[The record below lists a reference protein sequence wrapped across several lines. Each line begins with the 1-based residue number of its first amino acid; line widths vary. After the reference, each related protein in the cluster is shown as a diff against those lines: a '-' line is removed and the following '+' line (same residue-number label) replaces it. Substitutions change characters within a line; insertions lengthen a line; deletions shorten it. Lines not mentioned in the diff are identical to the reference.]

1 MKHKGIAKKAGT
13 FLITAILAA
22 AFAVQTAAAVP
33 AESEKAALTIQA
45 SSDGTGIAGVE
56 WSVYQV
62 AEMPQ
67 DGVFILTGDFA
78 ASGLD
83 IDGLNDSSQ
92 SAMQKNAVKSAAFVL
107 SLIHISAVSPAV
119 KVWGNILIPSGG
131 EAVVIFEAAFKSKTE
146 FSGNNINTTQTN
158 SAGWYRSSDVQ
169 REKNL
174 GRDDATVF
182 VNLNTLQ
189 ESDVTFRKTIVNAGT
204 GGSQPAVGSDVTY
217 NLMAGLTGG
226 VHNSHWITVK
236 DEWPGS
242 CLLYTSRCV

>member
-83 IDGLNDSSQ
+83 IDGLNESSQ

-107 SLIHISAVSPAV
+107 
-119 KVWGNILIPSGG
+119 
-131 EAVVIFEAAFKSKTE
+131 
-146 FSGNNINTTQTN
+146 
-158 SAGWYRSSDVQ
+158 
-169 REKNL
+169 
-174 GRDDATVF
+174 
-182 VNLNTLQ
+182 
-189 ESDVTFRKTIVNAGT
+189 
-204 GGSQPAVGSDVTY
+204 
-217 NLMAGLTGG
+217 
-226 VHNSHWITVK
+226 
-236 DEWPGS
+236 
-242 CLLYTSRCV
+242 

>member
-1 MKHKGIAKKAGT
+1 MEHKGIAKKAGT

-92 SAMQKNAVKSAAFVL
+92 SAMQKNAVKSAAFVSENKIKAAGSEVTDKNGRAKIGGL
-107 SLIHISAVSPAV
+107 ERGLYLVSQTGTPGTDRIV
-119 KVWGNILIPSGG
+119 KSMPFFAALPMMVDEGGKMVMKYEVTAAPKLEVEQPPETEAPSTETPSI
-131 EAVVIFEAAFKSKTE
+131 EAPSTEAPSTE
-146 FSGNNINTTQTN
+146 ETDKPST
-158 SAGWYRSSDVQ
+158 
-169 REKNL
+169 
-174 GRDDATVF
+174 
-182 VNLNTLQ
+182 
-189 ESDVTFRKTIVNAGT
+189 
-204 GGSQPAVGSDVTY
+204 
-217 NLMAGLTGG
+217 
-226 VHNSHWITVK
+226 
-236 DEWPGS
+236 
-242 CLLYTSRCV
+242 

>member
-78 ASGLD
+78 ADVYKRQASGRRFY
-83 IDGLNDSSQ
+83 GSSCQYGRFPGRQSMGKHSDSVRRGS
-92 SAMQKNAVKSAAFVL
+92 SC
-107 SLIHISAVSPAV
+107 HI
-119 KVWGNILIPSGG
+119 
-131 EAVVIFEAAFKSKTE
+131 
-146 FSGNNINTTQTN
+146 
-158 SAGWYRSSDVQ
+158 
-169 REKNL
+169 
-174 GRDDATVF
+174 
-182 VNLNTLQ
+182 
-189 ESDVTFRKTIVNAGT
+189 
-204 GGSQPAVGSDVTY
+204 
-217 NLMAGLTGG
+217 
-226 VHNSHWITVK
+226 
-236 DEWPGS
+236 
-242 CLLYTSRCV
+242 